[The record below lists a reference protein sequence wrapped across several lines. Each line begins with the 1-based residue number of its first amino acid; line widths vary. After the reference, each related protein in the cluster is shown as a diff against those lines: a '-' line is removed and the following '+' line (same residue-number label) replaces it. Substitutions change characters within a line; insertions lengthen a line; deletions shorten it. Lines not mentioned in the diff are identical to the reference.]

1 MRARSLLDAGAAE
14 DTLPPMSRLSAGLSA
29 AILVGTVGAWGAPGA
44 GKRVI
49 ELHDDV
55 VPGRPGRSELR
66 VVYGMRSSL
75 ARCAAL
81 RSPEEQAATTTASY
95 RLVLAPSGDV
105 ASATV
110 TMDGPA
116 PPAVR
121 TCMQDALSRVIF
133 DPPEGGGA
141 TLTGTLVLAGTG
153 STGTSADAAPT
164 PARLVAFP
172 RGVQGPS
179 RALPTLT
186 LPSVNEPRE
195 GRAIDAAVRAARRC
209 VDAEGVA
216 TIDVTMLV
224 GPDGALFEATVGK
237 GAGASDALVTCVREG
252 LKTGGAPPS
261 VTEVSATLRLEKGS
275 VRVER

>member
-1 MRARSLLDAGAAE
+1 MNRFPAR
-14 DTLPPMSRLSAGLSA
+14 LSA
-29 AILVGTVGAWGAPGA
+29 AIVVVTVGAWAAPPGA

-49 ELHDDV
+49 TLHDSV

-75 ARCAAL
+75 TRCAAL
-81 RSPEEQAATTTASY
+81 RSPAEQAATTTASY
-95 RLVLAPSGDV
+95 RLVLAPNGEV

-110 TMDGPA
+110 TMEGPA

-121 TCMQDALSRVIF
+121 TCMQDAMARVIF

-141 TLTGTLVLAGTG
+141 TLAGSVVLAGTG
-153 STGTSADAAPT
+153 PADAVT
-164 PARLVAFP
+164 DVEPAQARVVAFP
-172 RGVQGPS
+172 RGAPGPS
-179 RALPTLT
+179 RVLPTLT
-186 LPSVNEPRE
+186 VPSVAEPRE
-195 GRAIDAAVRAARRC
+195 GRAVDAAVRAARRC

-224 GPDGALFEATVGK
+224 GPDGALFEASVAK
-237 GAGASDALVTCVREG
+237 GAGASDALIACVREG
-252 LKTGGAPPS
+252 LKTGGDPES
-261 VTEVSATLRLEKGS
+261 VTDVTVTLRLEKGG